1 MGKFFKRGGSKQ
13 EKSLFSTVFFDK
25 NGNINRGMGYLAQRV
40 YSDLDFQSLHD
51 SSHVGKDFWR
61 DADTNLFP
69 DTSYISRVPTNIN
82 LIASGKLTQI
92 EGGSDFR
99 EQCAQIIN
107 SIGTG
112 RAFELGAGGGFE
124 IPGPRQFAVQNFEF
138 YKDSESREYLYSSV
152 KVGALGFQFDPDF
165 HGPKP
170 PRGPRSTEPISGK
183 FLVADYIKSIST
195 ESLMFFFALSEW
207 MTWIVCAGD
216 DYAEQEDML
225 SSGRS
230 FNLPKSSYPQPTFRY
245 LNSFSRLFDDA
256 GDVSWCFVPDALEV
270 GWLFSQDALEDENAR
285 NLLTMG
291 PQILTMLVA
300 QAFEFHG
307 PYMDALLFRRHE
319 LRHGED
325 QSISRFIPIG
335 KLSDFYDRIGYT
347 HRQGNSLAYGF
358 LLPRL
363 AEGKLAV
370 DFVVDSLKGYIDIIS
385 QVYPPKDEWVESE
398 KRTALGNLAI
408 AYLISGDLA
417 KSSEYILK
425 ILNDAPSDSEAHF
438 IAREILNLKE
448 DKTLRKTV
456 EGASRKET
464 IGVYDAPSWL
474 LGAINALHTLGNKSS
489 KGHADREDDT
499 SNLHKINTKLL
510 DNLVLQFVEFKSLA
524 KKFEYITFRDGQ
536 GLRPDIGLTHLSDEE
551 ILVSLIGAEE
561 SPISEHY
568 PWLEI
573 YYEGPQ
579 FFEYQIPSRYFIDSV
594 GLRRFLAVIFETYQD
609 IELELVPI
617 GNSKPRIRT
626 FFPITKRVTGPSPLK
641 SNNSKGTS
649 QNHTPRA
656 FFGFTRELSDE
667 SPIEFDWF

>member
-1 MGKFFKRGGSKQ
+1 MGKFFKRVGSKQ

-25 NGNINRGMGYLAQRV
+25 NGDINRGMEYLAQRV

-61 DADTNLFP
+61 DADMNFLP
-69 DTSYISRVPTNIN
+69 DTSYVCRVPTNIN

-99 EQCAQIIN
+99 EQCAQIID

-170 PRGPRSTEPISGK
+170 PRVIHSTEPISGK
-183 FLVADYIKSIST
+183 FLAADYVKSIST
-195 ESLMFFFALSEW
+195 EFLAIFFALSELI
-207 MTWIVCAGD
+207 TSAYASD
-216 DYAEQEDML
+216 DAEQAVQDMT
-225 SSGRS
+225 SNGRS

-245 LNSFSRLFDDA
+245 VNSFSALYDGA
-256 GDVSWCFVPDALEV
+256 AELSWSFVPDALEV
-270 GWLFSQDALEDENAR
+270 GWLFTQDALEDEKAR

-291 PQILTMLVA
+291 VPFLTLLIA
-300 QAFEFHG
+300 EAFEFHG
-307 PYMDALLFRRHE
+307 PSMDVLFGQRHE
-319 LRHGED
+319 LSYGED
-325 QSISRFIPIG
+325 QSISRFVPIG

-347 HRQGNSLAYGF
+347 RQGNSLAYGF

-370 DFVVDSLKGYIDIIS
+370 DYVVDSLEGYIEIIS
-385 QVYPPKDEWVESE
+385 QKYPPKDEFLEFE
-398 KRTALGNLAI
+398 KIHALGNLAI

-425 ILNDAPSDSEAHF
+425 VLNDAPSDSEAHF
-438 IAREILNLKE
+438 IAREILKLKE
-448 DKTLRKTV
+448 SEKLRNAI
-456 EGASRKET
+456 ESASRKEK
-464 IGVYDAPSWL
+464 IEVFDAPSWL
-474 LGAINALHTLGNKSS
+474 LIAINALHTLGNKSS
-489 KGHADREDDT
+489 KDIAGLDDEASVIPT
-499 SNLHKINTKLL
+499 IDAKLL
-510 DNLVLQFVEFKSLA
+510 ENLVLQFVEFKSLA
-524 KKFEYITFRDGQ
+524 KKFEYITFRDAQ
-536 GLRPDIGLTHLSDEE
+536 GLRPDIGLTHLNDEQV
-551 ILVSLIGAEE
+551 IVSLIGAEE
-561 SPISEHY
+561 SPVSEHY

-579 FFEYQIPSRYFIDSV
+579 LFQYQIPTRYLIDSV
-594 GLRRFLAVIFETYQD
+594 GLRRFLSVIFGTYQD

-617 GNSKPRIRT
+617 GTSKPNIRT
-626 FFPITKRVTGPSPLK
+626 FFPVTKRATGPSPLE
-641 SNNSKGTS
+641 SSNSKGTS
-649 QNHTPRA
+649 QNFTPRA
-656 FFGFTRELSDE
+656 FFGVTRELSDE